1 MATKAEL
8 QMELD
13 KKKAEI
19 EELKAQ
25 IARQEQR
32 DYFKKETDTI
42 HDLYQSFI
50 DSGFTAK
57 QAWKLLQNAM
67 HTASMQAPPLKRGG
81 IVR

>member
-8 QMELD
+8 QLD
-13 KKKAEI
+13 LEKKKAEI
-19 EELKAQ
+19 EELRAQ
-25 IARQEQR
+25 LARQEQR
-32 DYFKKETDTI
+32 EHFKKETDTI

-57 QAWKLLQNAM
+57 QAWKLLQTAM
-67 HTASMQAPPLKRGG
+67 HNAGMQAPPLARGG